1 MKTDDYCWNIA
12 DFRKAISLWLNF
24 VFWWIC
30 RILLISQC
38 WTIIWRHSWQ
48 NCILDSYSGWIF
60 ANPHQTSWL
69 DCWLLSKD
77 HSLVIVEA
85 NILQNVD
92 CWTMEIC
99 WTTLKNAEYGWL
111 LNVCCSICW
120 TKNAHLIPLLIL
132 FALPQTL
139 FLYWFA
145 FWSLVKQLTV
155 GLQVLVHLPLLR
167 RLQNW
172 SLLYLQI
179 IA

>member
-69 DCWLLSKD
+69 DCWLLSED
-77 HSLVIVEA
+77 HSSVILEANCKLQIAKFQIWRLLADSRNCKLMNALCRLLNKNLWFKQTIYCRVLNIDDCRTTPQITANCNLLLLLVITDSWQ
-85 NILQNVD
+85 L
-92 CWTMEIC
+92 
-99 WTTLKNAEYGWL
+99 
-111 LNVCCSICW
+111 
-120 TKNAHLIPLLIL
+120 
-132 FALPQTL
+132 
-139 FLYWFA
+139 
-145 FWSLVKQLTV
+145 SLMLT
-155 GLQVLVHLPLLR
+155 
-167 RLQNW
+167 
-172 SLLYLQI
+172 
-179 IA
+179 